1 MNRRREPRTRGTGR
15 ALLGLLVAGAVVFAL
30 FWFGVGPIP
39 DREGCT
45 ATAAGESVDVD
56 LEQADNAAVISGL
69 AVRRGMSARAASIA
83 LATAYQESDIR
94 NLDYGDRDSL
104 GLFQQR
110 PSQGWGT
117 AAQTRDRYHAT
128 NRFYDALQNVEGY
141 EDMQITVA
149 AQEVQRSAF
158 GDAYADHE
166 ADARILAS
174 TLTGYSPA
182 GFSCVVRHG
191 DAPAQGL
198 RPNGLTPRANAV
210 RRDLRRTF
218 GPLPLGGF
226 QPGGVSTGHIE
237 GSAHYDGRAI
247 DVFFQPVG
255 PVRQRHGWAV
265 AHYLVAR
272 ANALGVQTVIYD
284 DRIWT
289 AGLRSEAGWREYDE
303 PSGPNQPT
311 LEHRDH
317 VHVDVVEGG

>member
-1 MNRRREPRTRGTGR
+1 VTRRRDPAGGSTGR
-15 ALLGLLVAGAVVFAL
+15 ALVGLVLAGAAVFAL

-56 LEQADNAAVISGL
+56 PEQADNAAVIAGI
-69 AVRRGMSARAASIA
+69 AVRRGLPARAASIA

-117 AAQTRDRYHAT
+117 AAQTRDRYHAS
-128 NRFYDALQNVEGY
+128 NRFYDALEKVDGY
-141 EDMQITVA
+141 EDMEITVA

-158 GDAYADHE
+158 GEAYADHE

-182 GFSCVVRHG
+182 GFTCVVRHD
-191 DAPAQGL
+191 DAPAQEL

-218 GPLPLGGF
+218 GRLPMGGF
-226 QPGGVSTGHIE
+226 EPGGVSTGHIE
-237 GSAHYDGRAI
+237 GSAHYQGRAV
-247 DVFFQPVG
+247 DVFFRPVT
-255 PVRQRHGWAV
+255 PANRRHGWAV

-272 ANALGVQTVIYD
+272 ADDLGIQTVIYD

-303 PSGPNQPT
+303 PAGPNQPT

-317 VHVDVVEGG
+317 VHVDVIE